1 MNTFFTI
8 FAWIVILSIVP
19 VMIWGTVGD
28 GSIAFIIDVIKEDMR
43 HGKA

>member
-1 MNTFFTI
+1 MNTIITI
-8 FAWIVILSIVP
+8 LAWIVILSIVP

-28 GSIAFIIDVIKEDMR
+28 GSLAFIIDAIKEDMR